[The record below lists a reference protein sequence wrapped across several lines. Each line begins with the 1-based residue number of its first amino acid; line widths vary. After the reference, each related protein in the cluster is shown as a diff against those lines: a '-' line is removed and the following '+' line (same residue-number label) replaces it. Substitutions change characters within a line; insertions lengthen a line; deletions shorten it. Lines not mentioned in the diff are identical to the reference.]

1 MDAGLGFCTLA
12 GVLCAPE
19 YTVNDAL

>member
-1 MDAGLGFCTLA
+1 MDAGLGFRTRA